1 MAVKP
6 LLAAA
11 LFTGFIGVAAAHDDP
26 SHHQQ
31 TFDIV
36 AASIVEI
43 SGIDTIT
50 MRIGEEPSLVIE
62 ERRGRLNDVS
72 VTSSAESLT
81 IKSEETSWFS
91 SRDYTVTLTLPA
103 LTLLDVSGSFD
114 AEVTGVNANALA
126 IDLAGS
132 GDLLISGRCKQLT
145 LDSAGSMDVDAK
157 SLICQTVEIDSAGA
171 ADMHVYAAESLNVE
185 GAGATDVLFSGNPGK
200 VTSDVAGLGKVT
212 AAPST
217 QSGTTL

>member
-1 MAVKP
+1 MARRSI

-11 LFTGFIGVAAAHDDP
+11 MTALAGHAAAHDDP
-26 SHHQQ
+26 SHNQK
-31 TFDIV
+31 TF
-36 AASIVEI
+36 EI
-43 SGIDTIT
+43 TPTTTVKMSGIDTIT
-50 MRIGEEPSLVIE
+50 MRIGEEPSLMVE
-62 ERRGRLNDVS
+62 ERRGRLKGLT
-72 VTSSAESLT
+72 VTSTAESLSIT
-81 IKSEETSWFS
+81 SEETSWFS
-91 SRDYTVTLTLPA
+91 SRDYIVTLTLPA
-103 LTLLDVSGSFD
+103 LSVVDISGSFD
-114 AEVTGVNANALA
+114 ADIAGVNAKAFA

-132 GDLLISGRCKQLT
+132 GDLLISGRCEQLT

-157 SLICQTVEIDSAGA
+157 ALICQSVEIDSAGA

-212 AAPST
+212 AAPAS